1 MSEPTIT
8 ENMALY
14 LAQHNVRL
22 KEIRRAIRKLERR
35 AWWLRLKAH
44 FRRRQ
49 K

>member
-14 LAQHNVRL
+14 RAQHNARL

-35 AWWLRLKAH
+35 SWWYRIKAR
-44 FRRRQ
+44 F
-49 K
+49 KK